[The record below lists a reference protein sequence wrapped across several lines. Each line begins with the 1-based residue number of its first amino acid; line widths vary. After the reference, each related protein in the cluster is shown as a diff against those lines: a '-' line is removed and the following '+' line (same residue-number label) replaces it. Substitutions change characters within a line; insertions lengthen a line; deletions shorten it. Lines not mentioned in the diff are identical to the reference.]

1 MISLSNG
8 IFSARVAETGAELRS
23 LMDIGSGRE
32 HIWRGDPAWWGGTAP
47 VLFPVI
53 GGLKNGAYSWEG
65 RQYKMGSHGFA
76 RNSDFAVVRASE
88 DRAELALSSSEKT
101 RQMYPFDFSL
111 SVSFNLER
119 AGIAVRY
126 DVRNTGRGPMLFS
139 IGSHPAFAV
148 PFAGGAL
155 ENHYVLFEREENMER
170 LYFSK
175 EGLVDA
181 ERRGPGLEDTRLL
194 SITRTMFDEGV
205 MIFRGPL
212 SREFTLRNAMN
223 AHFITVATDGV
234 PYLGIWS
241 KPGGA
246 PFLCIEPWHGIP
258 DATNATGN
266 LAEKEGM
273 VRLSQRETF
282 TTGYRIEVG

>member
-8 IFSARVAETGAELRS
+8 IFSAHIAETGAELKS
-23 LMDIGSGRE
+23 LVDLCSGRE
-32 HIWRGDPAWWGGTAP
+32 HIWSGNPAWWSGTAP

-53 GGLKNGAYSWEG
+53 GGLKNGAYAWEG

-76 RNSDFAVVRASE
+76 RNSDFAVAGASA
-88 DRAELALSSSEKT
+88 DRAELVLSSSEKT
-101 RQMYPFDFSL
+101 RQIYPFDFSL
-111 SVSFNLER
+111 TVSFRLER
-119 AGIAVRY
+119 TGIAVSY
-126 DVRNTGRGPMLFS
+126 DVRNVGSGPMLFS
-139 IGSHPAFAV
+139 IGSHPAFAI

-155 ENHYVLFEREENMER
+155 ENHYVLFEREESLER
-170 LYFSK
+170 LYFTK

-181 ERRGPGLEDTRLL
+181 ERRGTGLEDNRLL

-205 MIFRGPL
+205 MIFRGPQ
-212 SREFTLRNAMN
+212 SRYFSIRNGMN
-223 AHFITVATDGV
+223 AHYVTVATDGV

-258 DATNATGN
+258 DAANASGN
-266 LAEKEGM
+266 LAEKEGII
-273 VRLSQRETF
+273 RLTPQETF